1 MNFIINEN
9 LNYNYVLTY
18 TCKEWYPINLL
29 SLGGVKEHRCLRM
42 WWHHKITVEEVIL
55 TFVLFDFR

>member
-1 MNFIINEN
+1 M
-9 LNYNYVLTY
+9 VLTY